1 MTAESLTLRIP
12 SPLYDRLKQ
21 RAAASDRSVEEE
33 TLDLLATAVPAG
45 EALPDDLAAAVA
57 ELDRADDQTLLRA
70 SRSHLSSQAATEL
83 ESLHV
88 KQQQGT
94 LTETERDAMRRLVLE
109 YERAMLIRAR
119 AAALLH
125 QRGLEVPAPGATP

>member
-1 MTAESLTLRIP
+1 MTAQSLTLSIP

-21 RAAASDRSVEEE
+21 RAAARDRLVEEK
-33 TLDLLATAVPAG
+33 TLDLLATAVPTG

-57 ELDRADDQTLLRA
+57 ALDRADDQALFHAAR
-70 SRSHLSSQAATEL
+70 SRLSPEAAAEL

-94 LTETERDAMRRLVLE
+94 LTDPERNSMRRLVLE
-109 YERAMLIRAR
+109 YERAMLVRAR
-119 AAALLH
+119 AAALLR
-125 QRGLEVPAPGATP
+125 QRGLEVPSP

>member
-1 MTAESLTLRIP
+1 MTAQSLTLRIP

-33 TLDLLATAVPAG
+33 TLDLLASAVPAG

-57 ELDRADDQTLLRA
+57 ELDHADDQTLLQA
-70 SRSHLSSQAATEL
+70 ARSHLSPQAAAEL
-83 ESLHV
+83 ESLHF

-94 LTETERDAMRRLVLE
+94 LTDAEREAMRRLVLE
-109 YERAMLIRAR
+109 YERAMLVRAR

-125 QRGLEVPAPGATP
+125 QRGLEVPTPGAP